1 MKVELINYTPLPDK
15 TCAAAALGCHSESAS
30 CEIIVDLSDQKT
42 KNVLSK
48 TIKSGH
54 HSVIEHANF
63 TFCIS
68 DVSRALT
75 HQLVRHRIASFSQ
88 QSQRYVK
95 LSNPTFV
102 TPPAIEGNE
111 SANKKYLEFMDTAWE
126 VYNSLIEKGVNAEDA
141 RFVLPNA
148 TTTAITVT
156 MNARELR
163 HFFELRCCTRSQWE
177 IREMAWKMLE
187 LAKKAAPVIFEGAGP
202 MCDNCSEPNYPCDRR
217 KKIFGALQSGS

>member
-1 MKVELINYTPLPDK
+1 MKVELINYTPDPDK
-15 TCAAAALGCHSESAS
+15 TCAAAALGCHSESDS
-30 CEIIVDLSDQKT
+30 CEIIAQLSDQKT
-42 KNVLSK
+42 KNILKK
-48 TIKSGH
+48 TIASGH

-68 DVSRALT
+68 GVSRALT

-95 LSNPTFV
+95 LKNPTFV

-111 SANKKYLEFMDTAWE
+111 SANKKYQEFMDIAWE
-126 VYNSLIEKGVNAEDA
+126 VYNSLVEEGINAEDA

-163 HFFELRCCTRSQWE
+163 HFFELRCCTRAQWE
-177 IREMAWKMLE
+177 IRKMAWKMLE
-187 LAKKAAPVIFEGAGP
+187 HAKKAAPIIFEDAGP
-202 MCDNCSEPNYPCDRR
+202 VCDSCPEPNFPCERR
-217 KKIFGALQSGS
+217 KLKKN